1 MDVASL
7 GFRTDLMLRRLA
19 GADIVDRGEYL
30 VVRTPSN
37 PAFWWGN
44 FLLFPA
50 PAATGA
56 AARWLTVFA
65 AEFPQAGHRA
75 IGVDGTSGDYGD
87 PGEFAVLGLT
97 AEVNTVLTAQRLRE
111 PPARRPGSD
120 GAADAACR
128 PLAGDSDWAQADTLT
143 FACDDRSDDPEHR
156 LFLTARQ
163 REARALCEAGHG
175 AWFGAFVDGQMRSGC
190 GIFTDAAG
198 LARFQ
203 NVETHPAYRRRGLAS
218 QVVYQAGRYAVQELG
233 ATTLVIVADPADVAI
248 GIYRSLGFADA
259 ERQVQLQREAATP
272 GSRPATPWTAR
283 AASADGPG
291 RAPSTKPFQ

>member
-1 MDVASL
+1 
-7 GFRTDLMLRRLA
+7 MLRELA
-19 GADIVDRGEYL
+19 GAAIVDRGEYL

-37 PAFWWGN
+37 PGFWWGN
-44 FLLFPA
+44 FLLFPG
-50 PAATGA
+50 PAAAGA
-56 AARWLTVFA
+56 AARWLTAFT
-65 AEFPQAGHRA
+65 AEFPGTGHRA

-87 PGEFAVLGLT
+87 QGEFAVLGLT
-97 AEVNTVLTAQRLRE
+97 AEVNTVLTAHRLRE
-111 PPARRPGSD
+111 PAPRGPAGP
-120 GAADAACR
+120 GAAATDVMCR
-128 PLAGDSDWAQADTLT
+128 PLAGDGDWKQADTLT
-143 FACDDRSDDPEHR
+143 FACDTRSDEPEHR

-190 GIFTDAAG
+190 GIFTDGAG

-218 QVVYQAGRYAVQELG
+218 QAVYQAGRHAVSALG
-233 ATTLVIVADPADVAI
+233 ATTLVIVADPGDVAI

-259 ERQVQLQREAATP
+259 ERQVQLQREAAAP
-272 GSRPATPWTAR
+272 GSLPAAPWTAR

-291 RAPSTKPFQ
+291 RAPSTRPFQ